1 MNYNIEFQIEGLFF
15 IILVL
20 VMYFSKPKL
29 RTRQNKIFMYQ
40 ILDSAVLLVFDI
52 VSCIFIAKRQTYPV
66 LNMFFGK
73 AYIIAMLLWIT
84 ISMEYIIS
92 CVSHERMKESVK
104 NLCLILSGVLAFA
117 CFILCIVAIST
128 ELKFEGEGR
137 IVYSYGVPSALTYIY
152 SAICSAVAFI
162 LLFANWKH
170 ISFRR
175 KVPVVAFLL
184 SIGIPALLQS
194 IFPKL
199 LLLGFGCALA
209 ELIMYMALENPDQ
222 EYILKIEKLEKE
234 KRFLFENIVPK
245 PVAEK
250 TDYKVRPY
258 YFTSE
263 TACVGYIKIQ
273 NLTEVSKK
281 VGCQDCVDLVDRFYV
296 QIDSILDNYAI
307 EKVSVTGSLYQIASG
322 LFTDDETVVLN
333 MIQFMLAVRSII
345 SGISLVS
352 GIKLNV
358 GFGIDYGRTCQTV
371 TGKKKVVYHL
381 MGPTPERA
389 RILAEC
395 SDPDQITCSKAV
407 ADKTDDVYQF
417 LPINSAYTEDTE
429 SFFVLKNN

>member
-1 MNYNIEFQIEGLFF
+1 MNYNIEFQVEGLFF

-20 VMYFSKPKL
+20 VMYFSKPKR
-29 RTRQNKIFMYQ
+29 RTRQNKIFMYLL
-40 ILDSAVLLVFDI
+40 LDSAVLLVFDI
-52 VSCIFIAKRQTYPV
+52 VSCIFIAKRQTYPG

-84 ISMEYIIS
+84 ISMEYIIF
-92 CVSHERMKESVK
+92 CVSHERMNESVK
-104 NLCLILSGVLAFA
+104 TLCLILSGFLAFV

-137 IVYSYGVPSALTYIY
+137 VVCSYGSPSICTYIY
-152 SAICSAVAFI
+152 SAVCSAIAFI
-162 LLFANWKH
+162 LLFANWKY

-175 KVPVVAFLL
+175 KVPVVAFML
-184 SIGIPALLQS
+184 SIGIPALLQG

-199 LLLGFGCALA
+199 LLLGFGCSLA

-222 EYILKIEKLEKE
+222 EYIFKIEKLEKE

-250 TDYKVRPY
+250 TEYKIRPY
-258 YFTSE
+258 YYTSE
-263 TACVGYIKIQ
+263 TGCVGYIKIK
-273 NLTEVSKK
+273 NLKEVSEKI
-281 VGCQDCVDLVDRFYV
+281 GCQDCVDLVDRFYV

-307 EKVSVTGSLYQIASG
+307 EKVSVTGSLYQVASG
-322 LFTDDETVVLN
+322 LFVEDDTVVLN

-345 SGISLVS
+345 SEISISS

-358 GFGIDYGRTCQTV
+358 GFGVDYGLTCQTLN
-371 TGKKKVVYHL
+371 GKKKVVYHL

-395 SDPDQITCSKAV
+395 SDPDQITCSKSV
-407 ADKTDDVYQF
+407 VDKTDDVYQF
-417 LPINSAYTEDTE
+417 MPVNSPYSENSE
-429 SFFVLKNN
+429 SFFVLKKN